1 MMVLVPK
8 KQKSSSPLN
17 LFGQIKNEKNDD
29 GFGTEKT
36 KIIKKIHENQTY
48 FGRTKEHE
56 KHIQRP
62 ENKHFP

>member
-1 MMVLVPK
+1 MV
-8 KQKSSSPLN
+8 QFSSVKVAHWESPLN

-56 KHIQRP
+56 KHI
-62 ENKHFP
+62 